1 MINRAFLTALLLF
14 GATNAKAETCTIPT
28 DDEVQAR
35 TAKCLLSIDG
45 KLLVNERCNFH
56 VSPDGHG
63 TTLDAGKYY
72 VEVNVIPKASTNATM
87 AFWNR
92 GSGRSDQLASLG
104 PVTWFN
110 RSGADCF
117 RNRRFEM
124 CASEY
129 QTCKCGPNEEYGCKP
144 ADAN

>member
-1 MINRAFLTALLLF
+1 MPAQYRWQAVGQRAM
-14 GATNAKAETCTIPT
+14 
-28 DDEVQAR
+28 Q
-35 TAKCLLSIDG
+35 
-45 KLLVNERCNFH
+45 FH

-72 VEVNVIPKASTNATM
+72 VELNVIARTSSNVTM

-92 GSGRSDQLASLG
+92 GSGRSDQQTSLG
-104 PVTWFN
+104 PVTGFD
-110 RSGADCF
+110 RSDAYCF

-129 QTCKCGPNEEYGCKP
+129 LTCKCGPEEYYGASPPTPTNDLGRPILDDPRLCHFRP
-144 ADAN
+144 QPRRALIQVGEPGEALSS